1 MSESTQRP
9 SRFKSFIY
17 AFGMLYLLFGIIWAI
32 LIGEHTHELL
42 AEHGTRDRYN
52 EITRVVRAQRT
63 VKAIIEVCV
72 EGRRLEI
79 EDPDGFAIVIPVWS
93 VDKAL
98 EERAE
103 DPIFYQSVLLGREQ
117 VREDCSPPNEYPVDV
132 LQFELGSVDS
142 IHADGTL
149 DALRPPDGSKA
160 AVYELAASWDGG
172 ATISDHRLLAL
183 VFPEPRLF
191 QRHYVVFR
199 IQPTYAKG
207 ATLNPLHLAGN
218 MALDVVTFPHQ
229 LAALV
234 SYMGA
239 H

>member
-1 MSESTQRP
+1 MPEVMQKRSS
-9 SRFKSFIY
+9 FKSVIY
-17 AFGMLYLLFGIIWAI
+17 TVVVIYLLIGIVWAV

-52 EITRVVRAQRT
+52 EITRVLRAQRT
-63 VKAIIEVCV
+63 ANAIIEVCV

-79 EDPDGFAIVIPVWS
+79 DDPNGYAIIIPVWS
-93 VDKAL
+93 VDQALGEKAD
-98 EERAE
+98 
-103 DPIFYQSVLLGREQ
+103 DPNTYQSVLLGREQ
-117 VREDCSPPNEYPVDV
+117 VNGDCSPVNDHPVDV
-132 LQFELGSVDS
+132 LQFELGSVDN
-142 IHADGTL
+142 IHADETL

-172 ATISDHRLLAL
+172 ATISDNRLLAL
-183 VFPEPRLF
+183 VFPEPRLN

-199 IQPTYAKG
+199 VQPTHARG
-207 ATLNPLHLAGN
+207 ARLNPLHLVGSV
-218 MALDVVTFPHQ
+218 ALDVVTFPYQ

-234 SYMGA
+234 SYAGA

>member
-1 MSESTQRP
+1 MSESTQQP
-9 SRFKSFIY
+9 SRLKSFIY

-32 LIGEHTHELL
+32 LIGQHTHELL

-52 EITRVVRAQRT
+52 EIARVVRAQRT
-63 VKAIIEVCV
+63 AKAIIEVCV

-79 EDPDGFAIVIPVWS
+79 ADPNGYAIVIPVWS
-93 VDKAL
+93 VDQDL
-98 EERAE
+98 ENRAE
-103 DPIFYQSVLLGREQ
+103 EPITYQSVLLGREQ

-142 IHADGTL
+142 IHADKRL
-149 DALRPPDGSKA
+149 DALRPSDGSKA

-172 ATISDHRLLAL
+172 ATISDKRLLAL

-191 QRHYVVFR
+191 QRHYVVLR

-207 ATLNPLHLAGN
+207 ARLNPLHLVGN
-218 MALDVVTFPHQ
+218 VALDVVTFPYQ
-229 LAALV
+229 LAALI